1 MQMNTATE
9 KRLAA
14 ALGYFSI
21 GLGLSELGAPQI
33 DRLIGLPDHRG
44 MMRAM
49 GLREIAN
56 GMAIIAQPR
65 EPQWMWAR
73 AVGDAID
80 LGLLAGALAL
90 PRANRGRLLAT
101 IGAIVGV
108 TLLDV
113 LFARQLS
120 RNGYQRVSRRILSD
134 NRGLRLQVSMG
145 INCSPER
152 AYALLRDFSNLPR
165 IVPDLGSIYED
176 RPGRLRWTTG
186 GMMAKPVEH
195 EIELIEDQ
203 PNELLSWRSEMG
215 PIEHSGSVRFMKG
228 PEGRGTFVRVEML
241 LRPSS
246 RFASR
251 AMLIGTRPDL
261 QIREVLR
268 RLKALIET
276 GEIPTTVGQPS
287 GRLPESAP
295 VYEEV
300 GKPLGLRA
308 LLSR

>member
-1 MQMNTATE
+1 
-9 KRLAA
+9 
-14 ALGYFSI
+14 
-21 GLGLSELGAPQI
+21 
-33 DRLIGLPDHRG
+33 
-44 MMRAM
+44 
-49 GLREIAN
+49 
-56 GMAIIAQPR
+56 MAIIAQPR

-73 AVGDAID
+73 AVGDMID
-80 LGLLAGALAL
+80 LGLLASALPL
-90 PRANRGRLLAT
+90 PRAHRGRLLAT
-101 IGAIVGV
+101 IGAIAGV

-120 RNGYQRVSRRILSD
+120 RNGYRRVSRRLLSD

-152 AYALLRDFSNLPR
+152 AYAFCRDFSNLPR

-186 GMMAKPVEH
+186 GTMANPVEY
-195 EIELIEDQ
+195 EFELIEDQ
-203 PNELLSWRSEMG
+203 PNELLSWRSAVA
-215 PIEHSGSVRFMKG
+215 PIENSGSIRFMKG
-228 PEGRGTFVRVEML
+228 PQGRGTFVRVEML
-241 LRPSS
+241 LRPSG
-246 RFASR
+246 RVASG

-261 QIREVLR
+261 HIREGLR

-287 GRLPESAP
+287 GRLPESVP
-295 VYEEV
+295 VYEET
-300 GKPLGLRA
+300 GRPLGLRA